1 MATFEYTPLQDI
13 GDYESVQN
21 GRSIRESEKIV
32 DGSWEIRLIRLL
44 PSKSRAV
51 PIECELL
58 YRTFK
63 SVKGDYE
70 ALSYVWVD
78 SNGIE
83 GVHQLPSHI
92 TLNGHAFHI
101 TPNLHAALRRL
112 RDLSHDRTLWIDQI
126 CINQADI
133 QERNRQVDRMTL
145 IYGYAKRTVIWLGE
159 EACESFR
166 AVLLLRGLARV
177 AREKDY
183 EAMLAAAT
191 REFSDISRWKA
202 LGLLFKRAWWHRTWV
217 VQECAVTKDLVVI
230 CGYRDISWKDLMSAV
245 MVIGLLREK
254 NLMPLC
260 VYRVDN
266 SSVSAL
272 HKSRLLV
279 AARGDSTM
287 KSASERSHFDSL
299 LDVLTRYRS
308 RQASNARD
316 KVYALL
322 RLAQDFRDIVSATS
336 TNPIPIDYAKSVEEV
351 YHDVARFLLT
361 STQRLDFLSHCRL
374 KRNLASLP
382 SWIPDWS
389 DTAKV
394 PHPLIGPYSTTGT
407 SSAIAHITAHRLN
420 AQALLFDCVQTTS
433 DLCTA
438 TDFSHSSLSPTFRRW
453 KALAL
458 DHRPQT
464 ARADEGL
471 QPQHQQECEQEKE
484 HEQEREQA
492 FLRTLLAD
500 RVRNTR
506 LDRTTLSS
514 TIAAYRIWA
523 ARAPPTDSGLA
534 SGLRVHDVLE
544 TLDFSYA
551 LQRACLGRRFFVSGQ
566 GALGLGPAE
575 TEAGDV
581 LVAVRGV
588 RVPVVVRM
596 GEGLGEEGVLVGE
609 WWVACLFDSCGCFAD

>member
-13 GDYESVQN
+13 GDYESVQS

-44 PSKSRAV
+44 PSKSRAA

-58 YRTFK
+58 YWTFK

-78 SNGIE
+78 FNGIE
-83 GVHQLPSHI
+83 GMHQLSSHI
-92 TLNGHAFHI
+92 TLNGHAFRI

-166 AVLLLRGLARV
+166 AMLLLRGLARV
-177 AREKDY
+177 AKEKDY

-336 TNPIPIDYAKSVEEV
+336 MNLIPIDYAKSVEEV

-389 DTAKV
+389 DTAQT

-407 SSAIAHITAHRLN
+407 SSAIAHITAHRLT
-420 AQALLFDCVQTTS
+420 AQALLFDRVQTTS
-433 DLCTA
+433 DVCTA
-438 TDFSHSSLSPTFRRW
+438 TDFSHPSLSPTFRRW

-458 DHRPQT
+458 DHHPRPHAQT
-464 ARADEGL
+464 RA
-471 QPQHQQECEQEKE
+471 
-484 HEQEREQA
+484 
-492 FLRTLLAD
+492 
-500 RVRNTR
+500 
-506 LDRTTLSS
+506 SS
-514 TIAAYRIWA
+514 TNTNRSTSTSTSKNKSKSTSKSESKPSSAPSSPTASA
-523 ARAPPTDSGLA
+523 TPASTAQPSCPPSPPTASGPRAPPRPTAGWRRGCGSTTCWRRSTSATRCSVRVSGGGSSSRGKA
-534 SGLRVHDVLE
+534 RWGWGLR
-544 TLDFSYA
+544 
-551 LQRACLGRRFFVSGQ
+551 RRRQ
-566 GALGLGPAE
+566 G
-575 TEAGDV
+575 
-581 LVAVRGV
+581 
-588 RVPVVVRM
+588 M
-596 GEGLGEEGVLVGE
+596 C
-609 WWVACLFDSCGCFAD
+609 WWR

>member
-1 MATFEYTPLQDI
+1 
-13 GDYESVQN
+13 
-21 GRSIRESEKIV
+21 
-32 DGSWEIRLIRLL
+32 
-44 PSKSRAV
+44 
-51 PIECELL
+51 
-58 YRTFK
+58 
-63 SVKGDYE
+63 
-70 ALSYVWVD
+70 
-78 SNGIE
+78 
-83 GVHQLPSHI
+83 
-92 TLNGHAFHI
+92 
-101 TPNLHAALRRL
+101 
-112 RDLSHDRTLWIDQI
+112 
-126 CINQADI
+126 
-133 QERNRQVDRMTL
+133 
-145 IYGYAKRTVIWLGE
+145 
-159 EACESFR
+159 
-166 AVLLLRGLARV
+166 
-177 AREKDY
+177 
-183 EAMLAAAT
+183 
-191 REFSDISRWKA
+191 
-202 LGLLFKRAWWHRTWV
+202 
-217 VQECAVTKDLVVI
+217 
-230 CGYRDISWKDLMSAV
+230 
-245 MVIGLLREK
+245 
-254 NLMPLC
+254 
-260 VYRVDN
+260 
-266 SSVSAL
+266 
-272 HKSRLLV
+272 
-279 AARGDSTM
+279 M

-374 KRNLASLP
+374 KRNLTSLP

-389 DTAKV
+389 DTAQA

-420 AQALLFDCVQTTS
+420 AQALLFDRVQTTS
-433 DLCTA
+433 DVCTA
-438 TDFSHSSLSPTFRRW
+438 TDFSHPSLSPTFRRW

-471 QPQHQQECEQEKE
+471 QPQHQQECEQEQE

-500 RVRNTR
+500 CVRNAR
-506 LDRTTLSS
+506 LDRTTLLS
-514 TIAAYRIWA
+514 TIAAYRIWT
-523 ARAPPTDSGLA
+523 ARAPPADSGLA
-534 SGLRVHDVLE
+534 LGLRVHDVLE
-544 TLDFSYA
+544 TLDFSHA
-551 LQRACLGRRFFVSGQ
+551 LQRACLGRRFFVSEQ

-596 GEGLGEEGVLVGE
+596 GEGLGEEGVLVG
-609 WWVACLFDSCGCFAD
+609 CLLV